1 MCGMRLAAGEGPKKE
16 EEKGN
21 KNILLTWHTTS
32 EIRTQ
37 RKETKSESKFKFTCN
52 DVSVRQQRRR
62 KVGRNNMP
70 GTRTARRR
78 KPTQVYF
85 CFSLPNLF
93 FTCFSFSLADDWVP
107 PGGAL
112 SSPPRCVAGPGR
124 VCVPPVCK
132 HADSRRSCIRSQ
144 WRCCWCWATC
154 FRRSFDVRNRSNQ
167 KRLGAIDCRHDQRT
181 PKRRDG
187 ISARLQERIRPE
199 LMIR

>member
-1 MCGMRLAAGEGPKKE
+1 MSLNLNSPA
-16 EEKGN
+16 
-21 KNILLTWHTTS
+21 TTS
-32 EIRTQ
+32 PSVSSGGEKWAETTCRAQ
-37 RKETKSESKFKFTCN
+37 EPRGGGSPRKSIF
-52 DVSVRQQRRR
+52 VSL
-62 KVGRNNMP
+62 
-70 GTRTARRR
+70 
-78 KPTQVYF
+78 
-85 CFSLPNLF
+85 SPNLF